1 MRPTTTRSR
10 VKRRR
15 IRSCID
21 AAWRTS
27 RQTCAIQN
35 SVPRS
40 SPGQWAFRC
49 GICIACSAA
58 PAIAFANPY
67 VSAGSSGA
75 EVTCWITGNGTSASP
90 KLPSVT
96 DLSVRAT
103 LPSHSRLSLGSPPV
117 VCERRCRGSTPRPN
131 SAGGRHPPQAEGG
144 LLRYARRNEVLR
156 NLFYPPPHEVRGGG
170 PPEGWLR
177 RHAAAELAVSPSPLP
192 PPCCAQLSSLRAKRS
207 NPVAAPP
214 GLLRRFRSSQ

>member
-40 SPGQWAFRC
+40 LPGQWAFRC

-58 PAIAFANPY
+58 PAIAF
-67 VSAGSSGA
+67 
-75 EVTCWITGNGTSASP
+75 
-90 KLPSVT
+90 
-96 DLSVRAT
+96 AT